1 MEWPQIDPE
10 VIRGYLDV
18 SVPTVV
24 DRLDYGHQVRSWM
37 RHTIKPLEKRRIAG
51 QAVTV
56 LLAPSPGGTPPLDA
70 FFAAVDSCGPGRIFC
85 LSNGEDLAISCMGDM
100 VAAALVA
107 RGAEGAVMDGA
118 VRDIGPMLEMGLAV
132 FAASVSPVNFADKQ
146 TVVGT
151 NIPIECGGVPVRPG
165 DVLLADW
172 DGVVVIPHE
181 LAVQVLDEART
192 VEETERIQRERI
204 LREGATRSTAE
215 LFAEE

>member
-1 MEWPQIDPE
+1 
-10 VIRGYLDV
+10 VVRGYLDV

-24 DRLDYGHQVRSWM
+24 DRLDYSHGIHSWM
-37 RHTIKPLEKRRIAG
+37 RHAIKPLERRRIAG

-56 LLAPSPGGTPPLDA
+56 LLAPSPGGTGSLDA
-70 FFAAVDSCGPGRIFC
+70 YFAAVDSCGPGRIFC
-85 LSNGEDLAISCMGDM
+85 LSNGEDLAISCMGDL

-118 VRDIGPMLEMGLAV
+118 VRDIAPMLEMGLGV

-146 TVVGT
+146 TVAGT
-151 NIPIECGGVPVRPG
+151 NIPIQCGGVPVRPG

-181 LAVQVLDEART
+181 LAAQVLAEARE
-192 VEETERIQRERI
+192 VEDAERNLRERI
-204 LREGATRSTAE
+204 LREGAVRTTAE